1 MRLETS
7 PLSWLSCTVV
17 LTLAFWTCF
26 GACVDSPVQD
36 DPPQARIVA
45 SWDPLQCGPPHRVAV
60 DLVDDAGAPISSS
73 TICATGSHVLDAP
86 HLGAWHGRIY
96 AWTLGGGEH
105 ATVPV
110 DLEVDEAVLHWQ
122 VETPK

>member
-60 DLVDDAGAPISSS
+60 ALVDDAGAPISSS
-73 TICATGSHVLDAP
+73 TICATGS
-86 HLGAWHGRIY
+86 LGV
-96 AWTLGGGEH
+96 GEQ